1 MQEMQHKG
9 WRPAQDMR
17 FAASLEA
24 IALGVAELPVVA
36 QSCPVAFIKN
46 NATWRA
52 MAIFAPGD
60 SLNRFVDDQ
69 TGHWRGHCIPALLR
83 AYPFMLRGRPDDRRL
98 TLWPNAK
105 PEPLDEGVE
114 PFLCDGAPTDRVS
127 RTISFLDGAHD
138 DIAKA
143 DAPVAALDD
152 LGVLSPWTPLGFD
165 KPLVLGGKTLWVVD
179 PDKFDALPDSSFLAL
194 RHMGA
199 LGWIHAHV
207 QSLHFSR
214 YFLDASDDRWLQAA
228 FPEAAGSSR
237 PAAGFEVTDVM
248 LAMAEDQGDLNL

>member
-24 IALGVAELPVVA
+24 IALGVAELPLVA
-36 QSCPVAFIKN
+36 QSCPVAFMKSN
-46 NATWRA
+46 GTWRA
-52 MAIFAPGD
+52 MAVFAPGD

-69 TGHWRGHCIPALLR
+69 TGHWRGHRIPALLR
-83 AYPFMLRGRPDDRRL
+83 AYPFMLRGRSDDRRL

-127 RTISFLDGAHD
+127 RTISFLAGVHD
-138 DIAKA
+138 DMAKA

-152 LGVLSPWTPLGFD
+152 LGVLTPWAPAGFD
-165 KPLVLGGKTLWVVD
+165 KPLVLGGKTLWAVD
-179 PDKFDALPDSSFLAL
+179 PDRLDALPDPSFLEL
-194 RHMGA
+194 RHLGA

-214 YFLDASDDRWLQAA
+214 YFRAASDESWSQPVVAD
-228 FPEAAGSSR
+228 SVR
-237 PAAGFEVTDVM
+237 PDAPGEVTEVM
-248 LAMAEDQGDLNL
+248 LAMAEDQGDLILY